1 MPSFKEEIEVWKE
14 KATKESQRV
23 KLTEEQHCGVRE
35 NLEEQLRKMYE
46 SNQQLYEQVERYA
59 ASTEYLKDMLARCF
73 EGLGTALPVLE
84 EMKKGVSS
92 VVVS

>member
-1 MPSFKEEIEVWKE
+1 
-14 KATKESQRV
+14 
-23 KLTEEQHCGVRE
+23 
-35 NLEEQLRKMYE
+35 MYE
-46 SNQQLYEQVERYA
+46 SNQQLHEQVEKYA

-84 EMKKGVSS
+84 EMKKGVSLA

>member
-1 MPSFKEEIEVWKE
+1 
-14 KATKESQRV
+14 
-23 KLTEEQHCGVRE
+23 
-35 NLEEQLRKMYE
+35 MYK
-46 SNQQLYEQVERYA
+46 SNQQLHEQVEKYA
-59 ASTEYLKDMLARCF
+59 ASIEYLKDMLARCF